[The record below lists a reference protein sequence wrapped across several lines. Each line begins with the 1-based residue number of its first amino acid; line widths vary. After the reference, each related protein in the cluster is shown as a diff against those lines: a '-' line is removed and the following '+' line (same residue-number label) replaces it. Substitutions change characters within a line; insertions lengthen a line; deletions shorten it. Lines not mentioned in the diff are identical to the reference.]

1 MGKLHYDLASMHS
14 LLIKCLQW
22 RRAWVVQEC
31 VYARKATVHY
41 GHLSASWEMFSDAAR
56 FFKDSRL
63 GHDLAQATSRHV
75 NISGATGDALP
86 ELCGLIMQIESPR
99 SALGQKQY
107 LSPLQTLAR
116 FRSRQATDRRDK
128 VFAFLGMLKD
138 HLLTPR
144 YDMAIQQVY
153 LEVAKMIIQST
164 RNLDLLTCTKPNMSE
179 GVRNWVPD
187 WSVTPGR
194 HEWQRVELLQS
205 YNASKGMESAAAIHH
220 MTVLTPLLLVS
231 GIWVDRVV
239 DVFQSSSAPE
249 DGYSRFQTTVSRWET
264 QARESLEYLKNQLD
278 VPESKH
284 LSTDDGFPNS
294 DDNWI
299 KFGYSDVFWRLL
311 CGDMMY
317 DSSEGNFR
325 RARADDQ
332 QSFKAFKEDGVGFNR
347 RMSRKTVKGKRTFY
361 PVRPEASNRTRN
373 QFFYAMQMMTAG
385 RTLFVTKHG
394 RLGVG
399 PKDTAIGDHVSV
411 LAGSTVPFLLRD
423 ASKFH
428 CKGKFD
434 VLLSRGTHEQSTSV
448 SYHEVHQ
455 CYNVVGDAYV
465 TEIMDGQIAGAQV
478 SQICLE

>member
-1 MGKLHYDLASMHS
+1 
-14 LLIKCLQW
+14 
-22 RRAWVVQEC
+22 
-31 VYARKATVHY
+31 
-41 GHLSASWEMFSDAAR
+41 MFSDAAR
-56 FFKDSRL
+56 FFTDSRL
-63 GHDLAQATSRHV
+63 GHDLAQATSRQI
-75 NISGATGDALP
+75 NISGATGDPLP

-99 SALGQKQY
+99 SALGQHHY

-144 YDMAIQQVY
+144 YDMAIQKVY
-153 LEVAKMIIQST
+153 LEVAKRIIQST
-164 RNLDLLTCTKPNMSE
+164 KSLDLLTCTKPNISE

-194 HEWQRVELLQS
+194 HEWQRVELLQL
-205 YNASKGMESAAAIHH
+205 YNASKGMESTAAIHD
-220 MTVLTPLLLVS
+220 MTILTPLLLVS

-264 QARESLEYLKNQLD
+264 QAREGLEHVKNQLD
-278 VPESKH
+278 VPAFKH
-284 LSTDDGFPNS
+284 LSTDDGFLNS
-294 DDNWI
+294 EDNWI
-299 KFGYSDVFWRLL
+299 KFGYSDAFWRLL

-317 DSSEGNFR
+317 DSAASSEGNFR
-325 RARADDQ
+325 RAQADDQ

-347 RMSRKTVKGKRTFY
+347 RMSRMTVKGKRTFY
-361 PVRPEASNRTRN
+361 PVRPEAYNRTRN

-385 RTLFVTKHG
+385 RTLFVTEQG

-423 ASKFH
+423 ASKLH
-428 CKGKFD
+428 CKGESFD
-434 VLLSRGTHEQSTSV
+434 ALLSRGTHEQSNPM
-448 SYHEVHQ
+448 SYHEAQQ

-465 TEIMDGQIAGAQV
+465 AGIMDGQVAGAQV